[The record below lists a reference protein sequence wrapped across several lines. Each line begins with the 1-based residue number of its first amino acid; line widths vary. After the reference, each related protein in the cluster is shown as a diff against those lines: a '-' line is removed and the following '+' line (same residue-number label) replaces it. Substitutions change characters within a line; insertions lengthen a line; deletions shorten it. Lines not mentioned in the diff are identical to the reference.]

1 MRILLLVSTL
11 FFSSYVFNLHDE
23 KIQYELMR
31 TLHFQTTSDWIKSSA
46 LQDKKRG
53 VEIISLQRTAI
64 QSDSG
69 KKYIAT
75 QSCKIERIPPTTI
88 KSYSLSA
95 LSVFQKKKD
104 FRIAKTITHTDGL
117 LQLTYAIGYWA
128 YYVDNANILHRLII
142 VHGIH
147 QNANGMQ
154 FFIDCPDEVFL
165 QLEAEI
171 TDEIRTLMFL

>member
-1 MRILLLVSTL
+1 MRILLIVSTL

-23 KIQYELMR
+23 KIQYELVR
-31 TLHFQTTSDWIKSSA
+31 TLRFQTTSDWVKTSA
-46 LQDKKRG
+46 SQDKKRG
-53 VEIISLQRTAI
+53 IEIVNLQRSAI
-64 QSDSG
+64 ESVLG
-69 KKYIAT
+69 KKYTAT
-75 QSCKIERIPPTTI
+75 QSCKIERISPTNI

-128 YYVDNANILHRLII
+128 YYLDDANILHRLII

-147 QNANGMQ
+147 QNGNGMQ
-154 FFIDCPDEVFL
+154 FFIDCPDEVFVK
-165 QLEAEI
+165 LEAEI
-171 TDEIRTLMFL
+171 TDEIRTLTFL